1 MKKVIAVEN
10 NLTPVKDY
18 LVAKG
23 CQVIDVESAQN
34 QSVDA
39 VVLSGVKQNLMG
51 IQDVIVNAPVITA
64 SGKTPEEIWSSIQ
77 QF

>member
-10 NLTPVKDY
+10 NLTPVKNF
-18 LVAKG
+18 LAAQG
-23 CQVIDVESAQN
+23 CQVIDVESVQN

-39 VVLSGVKQNLMG
+39 VVLSRVKQNLMG
-51 IQDVIVNAPVITA
+51 MQDIIVNAPVISA
-64 SGKTPEEIWSSIQ
+64 SGKTPQEIWDSIQ